1 MCLPSVR
8 AITCIV
14 MENCCH
20 WITAEY
26 VYLLSEQYII
36 DMENCVTEIL
46 QNVSLKECRMCLP
59 SVRAIHVVGELH
71 HGDLHLWNTAE
82 CVYLLPG
89 QCAVMENASLEYC
102 TMCSLSA
109 RAINAVLENVT
120 GILHNV
126 FTFCKCNICI
136 QD

>member
-1 MCLPSVR
+1 ME
-8 AITCIV
+8 TC
-14 MENCCH
+14 
-20 WITAEY
+20 T
-26 VYLLSEQYII
+26 SG
-36 DMENCVTEIL
+36 IL
-46 QNVSLKECRMCLP
+46 QNVFTFCQGNTCSGRITSWRPAPLEYCRMCLP
-59 SVRAIHVVGELH
+59 SARAIHVVGELH

-126 FTFCKCNICI
+126 FTFCKCNICS